1 MNGLIR
7 VFLLACASVT
17 MWDQIA
23 PAAAAG
29 GAPDGLY
36 IMTRFWSGNSS
47 LEIAAYRFH
56 EGTVVVNPITSP
68 KTVDAQLEIAAHP
81 KDIGTYRLDGGQFAI
96 TLPGGNQQSK
106 LEPSSNGCF
115 SWNGGLF
122 CPVKTFT
129 PGTTLD
135 GTFSGGASISGG
147 ASSSTITFKS
157 DGTYDR
163 KSAGTISSK
172 GATTYVSGG
181 SAGTEHGKYRID
193 GTALHMIPDGGKE
206 TVVSTFPYDDGT
218 KGPAPRRMYL
228 GGLML
233 KRAN

>member
-1 MNGLIR
+1 VNKLIR
-7 VFLLACASVT
+7 IFLLACAGVT
-17 MWDQIA
+17 MWVPIS

-56 EGTVVVNPITSP
+56 EGTVVVNPIASNKNADPQT
-68 KTVDAQLEIAAHP
+68 ENAAHP
-81 KDIGTYRLDGGQFAI
+81 KDVGTFRLDGGQLAI
-96 TLPGGNQQSK
+96 SLPSGNQQSK
-106 LEPSSNGCF
+106 VEPSSNGCF

-122 CPVKTFT
+122 CPVKTFS

-135 GTFSGGASISGG
+135 GTFSGGASITGG
-147 ASSSTITFKS
+147 ASSSTITFKP

-163 KSAGTISSK
+163 KSVGTISSK
-172 GATTYVSGG
+172 GATTYVSGS

-193 GTALHMIPDGGKE
+193 GTAIHMIADGGKE
-206 TVVSTFPYDDGT
+206 TVVSTFPYDDGS

-233 KRAN
+233 KRSN